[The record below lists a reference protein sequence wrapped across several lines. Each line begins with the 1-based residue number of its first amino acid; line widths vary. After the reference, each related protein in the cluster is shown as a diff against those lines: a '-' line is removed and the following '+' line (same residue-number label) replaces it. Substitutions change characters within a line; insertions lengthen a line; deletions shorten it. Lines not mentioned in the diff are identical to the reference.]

1 MYFRNLCLVTY
12 AWGRALCDVV
22 QFYDGL
28 CFRSLYSTRTS
39 TILRSSFN
47 LGGLIPWTGTGS
59 GKSTRASEGSEMTG
73 PGSTGNSESDKGG
86 KV

>member
-1 MYFRNLCLVTY
+1 MQNNARTMSCLWGLSCLVCT
-12 AWGRALCDVV
+12 
-22 QFYDGL
+22 
-28 CFRSLYSTRTS
+28 LYSTRTS

-73 PGSTGNSESDKGG
+73 PGSTGNSESDKAG